1 MATGDNPAGWKI
13 DAATGDLV
21 GVSGKRI
28 KTITDPTAAQD
39 AATKTSSEAVVT
51 EARVRTAT
59 AALTA
64 AISFNGQQQ
73 TATQAGV
80 TGNGTMVA
88 ATGPTTG
95 AVNQAV
101 TAAGANF
108 THNIPVAAS
117 FTGFIRIQATI
128 KDTTNTKFRRIRGAV
143 LVDGAAGTAA
153 LLGVSSWQTFDD
165 AASMYVSDNTGDPT
179 TMLYGKLSVSGG
191 NLVFTVTA
199 HASNNQK
206 VNVHSF
212 VDTDAYPA

>member
-1 MATGDNPAGWKI
+1 MATGDNAAGWKV
-13 DAATGDLV
+13 DATTGHLTQP
-21 GVSGKRI
+21 SGK
-28 KTITDPTAAQD
+28 AA
-39 AATKTSSEAVVT
+39 V
-51 EARVRTAT
+51 
-59 AALTA
+59 
-64 AISFNGQQQ
+64 GQ
-73 TATQAGV
+73 GS
-80 TGNGTMVA
+80 MVA
-88 ATGPTTG
+88 AVAPTTG

-108 THNIPVAAS
+108 THNIPVASS

-143 LVDGAAGTAA
+143 LVDGAAGTAV

-165 AASMYVSDNTGDPT
+165 AASMYVTDNTGDPT

-199 HASNNQK
+199 HATNNQK

-212 VDTDAYPA
+212 VDTDAYPV